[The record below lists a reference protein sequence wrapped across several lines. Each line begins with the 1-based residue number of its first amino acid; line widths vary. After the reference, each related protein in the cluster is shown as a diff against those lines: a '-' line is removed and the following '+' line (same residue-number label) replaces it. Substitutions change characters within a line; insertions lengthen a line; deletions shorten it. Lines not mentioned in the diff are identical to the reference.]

1 LNPLGIFLFPLIFSF
16 ILLGLINVLLLKIIE
31 YDLFEIEGI
40 KESSFCQRLNMIRI
54 DCSNQKGMLSQLDN
68 SIILRNFC
76 YF

>member
-1 LNPLGIFLFPLIFSF
+1 LNTLGIFLFPLILSF

-31 YDLFEIEGI
+31 YDLLKIEGI

-54 DCSNQKGMLSQLDN
+54 DCSNQKGVLSQLNN
-68 SIILRNFC
+68 SIIFRDFC